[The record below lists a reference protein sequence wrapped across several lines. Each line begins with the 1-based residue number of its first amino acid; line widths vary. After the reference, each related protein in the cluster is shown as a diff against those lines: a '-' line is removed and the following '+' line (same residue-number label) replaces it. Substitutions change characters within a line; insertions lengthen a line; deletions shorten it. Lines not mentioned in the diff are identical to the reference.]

1 MSQAAQRCL
10 VWRFTLFHRYA
21 VVIADRPLPMTVAL
35 KIGDRTF
42 SSEAVLNLLQQYGLL
57 PPLAKEI
64 VIEQALATWIAE
76 EQDKA
81 WSAEDEAQVIQQFQN
96 QQAMA
101 AMAPQGPP
109 SLEALETQQQL
120 LLKKAKL
127 DKFKEWK
134 WGNQLE
140 SYYLKR
146 KDRLDRVIY
155 CLLRVKDAA
164 IAQELYFRLE
174 SDEASFTDLASKY
187 SKGPEANT
195 GGLIGPADLG
205 GCHPRL
211 AEMLRVSQPGQLWP
225 PTRIE
230 DWWVI
235 LRLDKFLPTQLDEGL
250 QRRLLDELFAT
261 WLQEQ
266 SQLFEVIQ
274 AAADP
279 AKAQAAILQ
288 AQAAAAATVPAA
300 PTPAA

>member
-1 MSQAAQRCL
+1 
-10 VWRFTLFHRYA
+10 
-21 VVIADRPLPMTVAL
+21 MTVAL

-42 SSEAVLNLLQQYGLL
+42 PSGEVLNLLQQYGLL
-57 PPLAKEI
+57 QPLAKEI
-64 VIEQALATWIAE
+64 VIEQALATWIE
-76 EQDKA
+76 EEKTLA
-81 WSAEDEAQVIQQFQN
+81 WSSEDEEQVIQQFKN

-109 SLEALETQQQL
+109 STEALETQQKM

-155 CLLRVKDAA
+155 SLLRVKDAA

-174 SDEASFTDLASKY
+174 SDEANFTDLAAKY

-211 AEMLRVSQPGQLWP
+211 SEMLRVSQPEQLWP

-235 LRLDKFLPTQLDEGL
+235 VRLEKFLPTQLDDGL
-250 QRRLLDELFAT
+250 RRRLLDELFSQ

-266 SQLFEVIQ
+266 SQQFEVVQ
-274 AAADP
+274 P
-279 AKAQAAILQ
+279 Q
-288 AQAAAAATVPAA
+288 AQQASPA
-300 PTPAA
+300 PTPQEASSASPSVTS

>member
-1 MSQAAQRCL
+1 
-10 VWRFTLFHRYA
+10 
-21 VVIADRPLPMTVAL
+21 MTVAL

-42 SSEAVLNLLQQYGLL
+42 PSGDVLHLMQQYGLL
-57 PPLAKEI
+57 QPLAKEI
-64 VIEQALATWIAE
+64 VIEQAIAHWIE
-76 EQDKA
+76 EEKHLA
-81 WSAEDEAQVIQQFQN
+81 WSPEDEAEVVQQFKN

-109 SLEALETQQQL
+109 PSKEALETQQKM

-155 CLLRVKDAA
+155 SLLRVKDAA

-174 SDEASFTDLASKY
+174 SDEDKFTDLATKY

-211 AEMLRVSQPGQLWP
+211 SEMLRVSQPNQLWP
-225 PTRIE
+225 PTRVE

-235 LRLDKFLPTQLDEGL
+235 VRLEKFLPTQLDDGL
-250 QRRLLDELFAT
+250 RRRLLDELFAK
-261 WLQEQ
+261 WLQDESKQ
-266 SQLFEVIQ
+266 FEVV
-274 AAADP
+274 
-279 AKAQAAILQ
+279 Q
-288 AQAAAAATVPAA
+288 AQALAGTAA
-300 PTPAA
+300 PATTS

>member
-1 MSQAAQRCL
+1 
-10 VWRFTLFHRYA
+10 
-21 VVIADRPLPMTVAL
+21 MTVAL

-42 SSEAVLNLLQQYGLL
+42 PSGEVLNLLQQYGLL

-64 VIEQALATWIAE
+64 VIEQALATWIE
-76 EQDKA
+76 EEKTLA
-81 WSAEDEAQVIQQFQN
+81 WSSEDEEQVIQQFKS

-109 SLEALETQQQL
+109 STEALETQQKM

-155 CLLRVKDAA
+155 SLLRVKDAA

-174 SDEASFTDLASKY
+174 SDEANFTDLAAKY

-211 AEMLRVSQPGQLWP
+211 SEMLRVSQPEQLWP

-235 LRLDKFLPTQLDEGL
+235 VRLEKFLPTQLDDAL
-250 QRRLLDELFAT
+250 RRRLLDELFSQ

-266 SQLFEVIQ
+266 SRQFEVVQ
-274 AAADP
+274 PEA
-279 AKAQAAILQ
+279 LQ
-288 AQAAAAATVPAA
+288 ASPAETPQASSASPSVTS
-300 PTPAA
+300 